1 MAEFY
6 FNLTT
11 LDLKP
16 IMNRIF
22 FPTDFSPNSRAALPV
37 ATHLATSMNAP
48 LEFIHTYQMPYRS
61 ETMTDS
67 LLTAIKE
74 RCQQDMAEW
83 LSEFTAH
90 TELAAEGHCAYN
102 GLAQEL
108 HQRAEVHPDSMVV
121 MASQG
126 ASGWSEVLLGS
137 NAVSVLHASRQP
149 VLVVPSR
156 SQWPMGQ
163 SIKWLYASDLNDDRN
178 LKALAWL
185 KSFVAQSGS
194 ELAIAHVEE
203 GTKGDGPA
211 TEFLSFADQH
221 FPGTERHLI
230 VAQDVETGIYEAAR
244 RAKAHGIIVVARR
257 HHWLRDAF
265 KPRMSSALA
274 YHTEYPVLVL
284 RED

>member
-1 MAEFY
+1 
-6 FNLTT
+6 
-11 LDLKP
+11 
-16 IMNRIF
+16 MNRIF
-22 FPTDFSPNSRAALPV
+22 FPTDFSGNSRAALPV
-37 ATHLATSMNAP
+37 AQQLAVSLNAP

-61 ETMTDS
+61 EAMTDS
-67 LLTAIKE
+67 LLSAIKE

-83 LSEFTAH
+83 LSEFTAQ
-90 TELAAEGHCAYN
+90 TELDAEGHCAYN

-108 HQRAEVHPDSMVV
+108 HQRAEDHPDSMVV

-156 SQWPMGQ
+156 CHWPGGA
-163 SIKWLYASDLNDDRN
+163 SIKWLYASDLHDDRN
-178 LKALAWL
+178 PKALTWL
-185 KSFVAQSGS
+185 KSFVAQSGAD
-194 ELAIAHVEE
+194 LAIAHVED
-203 GTKGDGPA
+203 GTQGDAPA
-211 TEFLSFADQH
+211 AGFLSFADQN
-221 FPGTERHLI
+221 FSGTERHLI

-265 KPRMSSALA
+265 KARTSTALA
-274 YHTEYPVLVL
+274 YHTEYPVLVV